1 MATMKKSFPDLNKDG
16 KITQKD
22 ILIGKGVLPKTAKK
36 GMKIKKA
43 QAGVRAKQS
52 FDKSKN
58 PKLGFK
64 AGIQTEEWD
73 TTGYAGGKRKMFPM
87 KLSTKDKE
95 PEYRTYPR
103 KIVENQIK
111 ESKDDS
117 RPFHNNSYQTRK
129 QSSDKYNAE
138 RSVKKN
144 KVGGKTPKV
153 MMKKGGKMTKKCAYG
168 CK

>member
-1 MATMKKSFPDLNKDG
+1 MKNKIGTSKSMKKY
-16 KITQKD
+16 Q
-22 ILIGKGVLPKTAKK
+22 
-36 GMKIKKA
+36 M
-43 QAGVRAKQS
+43 AGQVNSSAKQS
-52 FDKSKN
+52 FDKDKN

-87 KLSTKDKE
+87 KLSTKGKE

-111 ESKDDS
+111 YSKDDS
-117 RPFHNNSYQTRK
+117 RPFNNNSYQTGK

-138 RSVKKN
+138 KSLEKNKKGGSVSKPKMKTGGSVKK
-144 KVGGKTPKV
+144 TS
-153 MMKKGGKMTKKCAYG
+153 KKK
-168 CK
+168 